1 MILALVRAKLT
12 ASFLAF
18 GFGNSQIPL
27 GIIFMEKFPA
37 EECFATRVGT
47 IDHEFGLEE
56 PRLIDGHNASSHL
69 LDGSSTGN
77 C

>member
-1 MILALVRAKLT
+1 MILVKAKLT
-12 ASFLAF
+12 ASFLDF
-18 GFGNSQIPL
+18 GFENSQIL
-27 GIIFMEKFPA
+27 LSIIFMEKFPV
-37 EECFATRVGT
+37 EERFATRVGT
-47 IDHEFGLEE
+47 IDYEFGLEE